1 MPINDYQLF
10 VNIPQGPQEMPHI
23 IRTIEFVLKDVHI
36 KPTITGL
43 PFTPA
48 TQEYMESHDN
58 IRHLVR
64 ELMAEKG
71 WDPVPDK
78 TPFYLGMVILNSSR
92 ARGDLDSLIKTVM
105 GAMKGVV
112 FMHECWCDGIS
123 VIRPP
128 QEGNTDDARITV
140 SWKEIITPEEISNG
154 RMGNS

>member
-23 IRTIEFVLKDVHI
+23 IRTIEFVLQDVFISPAVRHSLHNLESMERI
-36 KPTITGL
+36 SGL
-43 PFTPA
+43 VIRL
-48 TQEYMESHDN
+48 MEG
-58 IRHLVR
+58 
-64 ELMAEKG
+64 KG